1 MKNYVSMFL
10 ATVALVT
17 FVNSANAQSNIN
29 QNVNPAKS
37 ATPVQNKPRN
47 IPEPPLIRP
56 ATVKITPI
64 ISDNT
69 IQDLLVSTMKRD
81 SVYTKTTGI
90 YLKEFNR
97 ILTVYKTREDRAKAF
112 AILDKKYPKTSATV
126 RKYFGII
133 NKEINTSKP
142 PVIKDVPVDPKKE
155 YYAVRKEMELF
166 VSDLIRIK
174 TKIEALEKKIDS
186 MRN

>member
-1 MKNYVSMFL
+1 VSMFL
-10 ATVALVT
+10 TTVALVT
-17 FVNSANAQSNIN
+17 FVNSANAQSNGN
-29 QNVNPAKS
+29 QPKTPAKS
-37 ATPVQNKPRN
+37 ATPAQIKPN
-47 IPEPPLIRP
+47 IVPEPLPIRP
-56 ATVKITPI
+56 ATVKITPS

-81 SVYTKTTGI
+81 GVYTKTTGI

-112 AILDKKYPKTSATV
+112 AILDKKYPKTSAIV
-126 RKYFGII
+126 RKYFGVI
-133 NKEINTSKP
+133 KDEMKPTTP
-142 PVIKDVPVDPKKE
+142 PVIYDVPVEPKKE